1 MLKKRIV
8 FLLGPTAIG
17 KSAIAV
23 HLAVRLNAEIV
34 SCDSMQIYRRMDIVT
49 SQPSRAQKNKIKH
62 HLLGEIDPCRE
73 YDVASY
79 RKQALDAC
87 GRIFA
92 KGKIPLFVGG
102 SGLYYSVI
110 VDGIFPSCPQDKL
123 IRDKLD
129 KQLASKGSGYLFARL
144 SRVDPLSAQRIH
156 PNDSRRIIRA
166 LEVYLKSGMPI
177 SELQKKRSG
186 LGQEYEMKLFALDM
200 DRQDLYRNID
210 RRVDKMFRLGLVK
223 EVRSLLSKKLSRTAY
238 QAIGLREME
247 GYFKG
252 EYGLIEARRLIQRN
266 SRRYAKRQ
274 FTWFRKDKRLYWLK
288 IKDDETAAKAA
299 GRIWKKLSW

>member
-23 HLAVRLNAEIV
+23 HLAARINAEIV

-49 SQPSRAQKNKIKH
+49 SQPSRAQKKKIKH
-62 HLLGEIDPCRE
+62 HLIGEIDPGRE
-73 YDVASY
+73 YNVAAY
-79 RKQALDAC
+79 RKMAMDAC
-87 GRIFA
+87 GKIFA

-102 SGLYYSVI
+102 SGLYYSII
-110 VDGIFPSCPQDKL
+110 VDGIFPSCPQDKS
-123 IRDKLD
+123 IRGKLD
-129 KQLASKGSGYLFARL
+129 NDLARKGSGYLFARL
-144 SRVDPLSAQRIH
+144 ARVDPLSAGKIH

-166 LEVYLKSGMPI
+166 LEVYLKTGSPI
-177 SELQKKRSG
+177 SEQQRKRSG
-186 LGQEYEMKLFALDM
+186 LGGEYEMKVFVLDM
-200 DRQDLYRNID
+200 DRNDLYRNID

-223 EVRSLLSKKLSRTAY
+223 EARSLLGEKLSRTAY
-238 QAIGLREME
+238 QAIGLREMD
-247 GYFKG
+247 GYFNG
-252 EYGLIEARRLIQRN
+252 EYDLSEARRLIQRN

-274 FTWFRKDKRLYWLK
+274 FTWFRKDKRLCWVK
-288 IKDDETAAKAA
+288 VKDDETAAEAA